1 MLNTHFEV
9 YKSKSITLKH
19 QYSLV
24 FLEQAQ
30 RTGQKP
36 LPMLFNARM
45 CRILKPSYN
54 YSK

>member
-1 MLNTHFEV
+1 MLNAHFEV
-9 YKSKSITLKH
+9 YNSKSITVKQQH
-19 QYSLV
+19 SLV

-36 LPMLFNARM
+36 IHVLFKTKM
-45 CRILKPSYN
+45 CRILNPSYN